1 MLLGLFSKRSFS
13 IRTILGLMIG
23 LMGLLGLLLAIA
35 AGNIHRNL
43 VIENQQEALSELVKL
58 KSADYLKTLENHE
71 RDLGIAL
78 QSEETFKI
86 AFESRDK
93 AAIEN
98 LLSHQ
103 FHQYFVT
110 ANILTLTRLV
120 AFDLNFKVVA
130 DVTADKV
137 QSAGVA
143 SPCPHLIENAKQR
156 VGSLRTRVMSEI
168 CTIDGKPSQMV
179 LVAIGGLRPM
189 GYLAVMADPLYALK
203 EIEKALNMPV
213 KLGYPGHERNYVTS
227 TWPPP
232 SNMKDVMVAKHTIYS
247 GDGHDALFV
256 SILSDY
262 RQLHVRLR
270 DARNALMLVA
280 SAMTLTFIF
289 VALMVFRQTTVR
301 PLRQLT
307 AQLRNVGRDRKNLLG
322 FVGADGASEIKELAV
337 NFNQMASELGE
348 LYETLEQMAFYD
360 GLTSLPNRNRFHE
373 RLSALVKSSQKD
385 GKPFAVLLMDLD
397 RFKAVN
403 DTLGHHIGDEL
414 LREVGARLRKT
425 LAFLSVQ
432 DTNGTKLVNQDK
444 RCLIARIGGD
454 EFAALLPDL
463 SSSEYAV
470 GFAQALISVLEEP
483 CVIGEY
489 KLRLASSIGL
499 AFYPQHGSDQNTL
512 MRRADLAMYYAKSTR
527 RGYSIY
533 ESTLDEGGLLHLALE
548 SDLNRAI
555 ECDELFLE
563 YQPQIDLRSGIVTGV
578 EALVRWMHP
587 ERGVIP
593 PNEFIP
599 MAEQTGLVQRLMEW
613 ILHRALRDCAEW
625 QSNGFGFGVSVNL
638 SPVNLHHP
646 EIRDVISRSL
656 NASTVR
662 DGSLMLELTESAVMG
677 DPEYAIRVLDT
688 LASAG
693 IGVSI
698 DDFGTGHC
706 SLSYIKKLPATEIKI
721 DRSFVMDMNQ
731 DPNDMVIVRATI
743 RLAHNMGLSV
753 IAEGVED
760 AATLQNL
767 RALGCDKAQGY
778 HIARPLPMAALSEWL
793 DNYQEQLATDAQ
805 RAIAHGQP

>member
-1 MLLGLFSKRSFS
+1 MQLGFLSKRSFS

-58 KSADYLKTLENHE
+58 KSADFLQKLVEHA
-71 RDLGIAL
+71 RDLAIAL
-78 QSEETFKI
+78 QNDPSFRD
-86 AFESRDK
+86 AFDSRDK
-93 AAIEN
+93 AAIEAE
-98 LLSHQ
+98 LSHQ

-110 ANILTLTRLV
+110 VGVLKLDRLV
-120 AFDLNFKVVA
+120 AFDLDYRVIA
-130 DVTADKV
+130 DVTVDGAIPTV
-137 QSAGVA
+137 VTSI
-143 SPCPHLIENAKQR
+143 CPNLIENAK
-156 VGSLRTRVMSEI
+156 LREGPYRSRVMNQM
-168 CTIDGKPSQMV
+168 CTIAGKPYQVV
-179 LVAIGGLRPM
+179 LVAIGGLRPN
-189 GYLAVMADPLYALK
+189 GYLAVIVDPLPALK
-203 EIEKALNMPV
+203 EIENALKMPV
-213 KLGYPGHERNYVTS
+213 NIGYPGHEHAYTS
-227 TWPPP
+227 SAWPPS
-232 SNMKDVMVAKHTIYS
+232 SNMQDVMVAKHTIYS
-247 GDGHDALFV
+247 DDGQAALFV

-262 RQLHVRLR
+262 SKLHIRLR
-270 DARNALMLVA
+270 DARLALMLIA
-280 SAMTLTFIF
+280 SVMTLTFIF

-307 AQLRNVGRDRKNLLG
+307 EQLRNVGRDRKNLLG

-337 NFNQMASELGE
+337 NFNQMASELGD

-373 RLSALVKSSQKD
+373 RLSALVKSSQEN

-425 LAFLSVQ
+425 LALLSLQ
-432 DTNGTKLVNQDK
+432 DANSEKSVGQDK

-463 SSSEYAV
+463 SSSEYAI
-470 GFAQALISVLEEP
+470 GFAQTLISILEEP
-483 CVIGEY
+483 CIIGDY

-533 ESTLDEGGLLHLALE
+533 ESSLDEGGLLHLALE

-599 MAEQTGLVQRLMEW
+599 LAEQTGIVQRLMEW
-613 ILHRALRDCAEW
+613 VLHRALSDCAEW
-625 QSNGFGFGVSVNL
+625 QSSGFGFGVSVNL
-638 SPVNLHHP
+638 SPINLHHP

-656 NASTVR
+656 NATPVR

-677 DPEYAIRVLDT
+677 DPEYAIRVLDS
-688 LASAG
+688 LAAAG

-743 RLAHNMGLSV
+743 GLAHNMGLSV

-760 AATLQNL
+760 ASTMQNL

-778 HIARPLPMAALSEWL
+778 HIARPLPMAALLEWL
-793 DNYQEQLATDAQ
+793 DNYQEQLATDA
-805 RAIAHGQP
+805 RLAKSRGQS